1 MSKKDIFNINK
12 CKIATNGVFQEFLK
26 PFKYLNGDCIKKNC
40 INPRI
45 YNELQKVAKYYKV
58 KYNNTNDSLVKQL
71 ATHLKCTHH
80 TVSCL
85 LNKIVEKELGDSI
98 VDNALLFKQ
107 MKDIKPPGPF
117 NSKEWFSNVNI
128 DSILEQFEE
137 LFKDKHFL
145 HIYFHMRDFK
155 DFNSEP
161 EEKKNLN
168 KIVFSEYYKKGIRC
182 FGVVFNTD
190 VSSGNGEH
198 WFALFGDFSKQPFT
212 IEHFNSSGDT
222 PLPEICD
229 LMCKIKHEM
238 LKYLFDKNIDI
249 SNEYELDKKNNNDKF
264 IDKGINTGGNIDS
277 YNNEHTNNCETDLN
291 NELKCGSE
299 TPSNKIKCINVTK
312 IVNQK
317 DNHSCG
323 SYSLFYILCRLC
335 GISYKV
341 FEENEIGDKLMHD
354 FRNHL
359 FAHNY

>member
-1 MSKKDIFNINK
+1 MSKTDIFKIDK
-12 CKIATNGVFQEFLK
+12 CKIATNGVFQEYLK
-26 PFKYLNGDCIKKNC
+26 PFKYLNGDCIKKKC
-40 INPRI
+40 INPKI
-45 YNELQKVAKYYKV
+45 YNELQKVAQFYNI
-58 KYNNTNDSLVKQL
+58 KYNNTNESLVKQL
-71 ATHLKCTHH
+71 STHLGCVHH

-85 LNKIVEKELGDSI
+85 VNKIIEKELDDS
-98 VDNALLFKQ
+98 VVNNSLLFEQTKH
-107 MKDIKPPGPF
+107 IKPPGPF
-117 NSKEWFSNVNI
+117 DSKEWFSNVNI
-128 DSILEQFEE
+128 DSILEQLED

-155 DFNSEP
+155 DFNSDP
-161 EEKKNLN
+161 DEKKNLN

-190 VSSGNGEH
+190 VSSGSGEH
-198 WFALFGDFSKQPFT
+198 WFAIFGDFTKMPFT
-212 IEHFNSSGDT
+212 IEHFNSSGDK

-238 LKYLFDKNIDI
+238 IKYLFDNNINI
-249 SNEYELDKKNNNDKF
+249 SNEYKLDKKNNNDKT
-264 IDKGINTGGNIDS
+264 ISQVINTGGGID
-277 YNNEHTNNCETDLN
+277 NCETDLN
-291 NELKCGSE
+291 NELKCGSNNQ
-299 TPSNKIKCINVTK
+299 SNEIKCINVTQ

-341 FEENEIGDKLMHD
+341 FEKNEIGDKLMHE
-354 FRNHL
+354 FRRNL